1 MPVSAPHPCGQ
12 PGCRAL
18 VRVGA
23 RCPEHTRKKEQERG
37 TSHQR
42 GYDAR
47 WRKAR
52 LAYLRQHPLCVLCEK
67 EKRITPAEVV
77 DHVVDHKGDQ
87 RLFWDEANWRAL
99 CREHHD
105 KRVDAGDFG
114 R

>member
-1 MPVSAPHPCGQ
+1 MPTAAPRPCGQ

-18 VRVGA
+18 VRGGP

-42 GYDAR
+42 GYDSK

-52 LAYLRQHPLCVLCEK
+52 LAYLKRHPLCVLCLP
-67 EKRITPAEVV
+67 RPVPAEVV

-87 RLFWDEANWRAL
+87 RLFWVQSNWRAL
-99 CREHHD
+99 CRKHHD
-105 KRVDAGDFG
+105 ARTDAGDFG